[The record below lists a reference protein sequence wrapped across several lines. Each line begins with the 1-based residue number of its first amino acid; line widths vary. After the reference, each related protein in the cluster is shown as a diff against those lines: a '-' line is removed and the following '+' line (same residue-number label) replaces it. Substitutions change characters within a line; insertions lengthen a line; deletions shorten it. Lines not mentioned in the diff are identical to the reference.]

1 MASLL
6 LRYATPLITG
16 LFLVSLISGVALFF
30 HWGPGAFHGIHEW
43 LSMVLI
49 LPFVLHLWKNWRP
62 MTAYF
67 KRAPM
72 AIALGLSLLA
82 SLAFF
87 IPFGAGNGQT
97 GAPPQVAILQLIAA
111 AKPAQIA
118 ALVGRN
124 EDEVIAL
131 LKERGFV
138 AASAQ
143 RSMHDIAQSSGKSD
157 RDLVAQVASLR
168 P

>member
-1 MASLL
+1 MANLL

-16 LFLVSLISGVALFF
+16 LFLVSLVSGIALFF
-30 HWGPGAFHGIHEW
+30 HWGPMAFHGIHEW

-72 AIALGLSLLA
+72 AIALALSLLA

-87 IPFGAGNGQT
+87 IPLGSGNGQK
-97 GAPPQVAILQLIAA
+97 GAPPQVAILQLISA
-111 AKPAQIA
+111 AKPSQIA
-118 ALVGRN
+118 SLVGRT
-124 EDEVIAL
+124 EEEVISF
-131 LKERGFV
+131 LKDKGF
-138 AASAQ
+138 AAAAAD
-143 RSMHDIAQSSGKSD
+143 RSMGDIAQSSGKSD
-157 RDLVAQVASLR
+157 RDLMVHVASLR
-168 P
+168 R